1 MGGAET
7 VPAEAQKFHEI
18 MTSWKCS
25 NTSDIIEK
33 YLAQTIHEEN
43 YLKSVAESVCVVESG
58 HGV

>member
-7 VPAEAQKFHEI
+7 VKPAAEAQKFCEILLELHEI

-25 NTSDIIEK
+25 NIADVIEK

-43 YLKSVAESVCVVESG
+43 YLKRR
-58 HGV
+58 